1 MPRVMNDWQDRLD
14 RYIDLTL
21 ARRICPG
28 VRRAIRTVLHEGG
41 TPESILIS
49 VGYVDRALRQDNA
62 RLVAAYLRYLGG
74 KA

>member
-1 MPRVMNDWQDRLD
+1 MRTLTHWQDKLD

-28 VRRAIRTVLHEGG
+28 ARRSIRCVLREGG
-41 TPESILIS
+41 TAESILAS
-49 VGYVDRALRQDNA
+49 VLYVDAAIGRNNA

-74 KA
+74 KE

>member
-1 MPRVMNDWQDRLD
+1 MKRVMNDWQDKLD

-28 VRRAIRTVLHEGG
+28 ARRSIRWILHEGG
-41 TPESILIS
+41 TAESILAS
-49 VGYVDRALRQDNA
+49 VLYVDAAIGRNNA

-74 KA
+74 KG